1 MSVRRTFYVKFET
14 DFCENSWTVSM
25 YVRWG
30 EDRIWLALFCR
41 FSVFEILYIK
51 ETTAYDYCTPYFPQ
65 LISIF
70 ICHSC
75 FLAGKMKFYKGI
87 TQKPKND
94 YNFCWRLNYYFS
106 KESNPYNILQRH
118 KKKKNMWTY
127 INSRLW
133 SLISWK
139 YFVYIDKFLLKFS
152 SL

>member
-1 MSVRRTFYVKFET
+1 MLSLKQIFVKTLERYQCMFAE
-14 DFCENSWTVSM
+14 E
-25 YVRWG
+25 
-30 EDRIWLALFCR
+30 RIEFDWHYFVGFLF
-41 FSVFEILYIK
+41 FGILYIK

-75 FLAGKMKFYKGI
+75 FLAGKMKFCKSI
-87 TQKPKND
+87 PQKPKNE

-127 INSRLW
+127 TNSRLW